1 VSDAFGSLFRAALAR
16 RLAAQPEAVRDRLQQ
31 KIDAI
36 GAPRER
42 EALPASPRQA
52 SECAPL
58 AELNAW
64 LRTARQ
70 AVAEP
75 PAEGEV
81 HDPEEL
87 ASVRRFRRAWDRS
100 RALERLQ
107 DAAARRPAHAGPLNS
122 HMLVLRSL
130 DLMRELSPDYLRRFL
145 VQLEGLQWLE
155 DVPAR
160 LPRGKAP
167 ARTKRKK

>member
-1 VSDAFGSLFRAALAR
+1 MD
-16 RLAAQPEAVRDRLQQ
+16 
-31 KIDAI
+31 
-36 GAPRER
+36 
-42 EALPASPRQA
+42 
-52 SECAPL
+52 
-58 AELNAW
+58 LNAYV
-64 LRTARQ
+64 LTARQ

-75 PAEGEV
+75 PLEGEA

-107 DAAARRPAHAGPLNS
+107 DAAARRPSHAGPLNS
-122 HMLVLRSL
+122 HVLVLRSL

-155 DVPAR
+155 DAAAR
-160 LPRGKAP
+160 LPRAKAP
-167 ARTKRKK
+167 ARTKRRK